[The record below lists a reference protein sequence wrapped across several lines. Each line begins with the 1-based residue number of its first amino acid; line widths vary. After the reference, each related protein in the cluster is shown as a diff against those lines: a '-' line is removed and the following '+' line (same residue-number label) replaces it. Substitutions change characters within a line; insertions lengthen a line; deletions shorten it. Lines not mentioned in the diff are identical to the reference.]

1 MLNTLEIVENLEA
14 FEIRT
19 ANGITYVIPGFDAS
33 KEIKSLRLLENFRA
47 VKQLADGYQIKNVR
61 YIEDSVRPVLLV
73 EIG

>member
-19 ANGITYVIPGFDAS
+19 ADGITYVIPGFDGS
-33 KEIKSLRLLENFRA
+33 QEIKSLRLLENFRA
-47 VKQLADGYQIKNVR
+47 LKQLADGYRIKNVR
-61 YIEDSVRPVLLV
+61 YIEHSVRPVLLV